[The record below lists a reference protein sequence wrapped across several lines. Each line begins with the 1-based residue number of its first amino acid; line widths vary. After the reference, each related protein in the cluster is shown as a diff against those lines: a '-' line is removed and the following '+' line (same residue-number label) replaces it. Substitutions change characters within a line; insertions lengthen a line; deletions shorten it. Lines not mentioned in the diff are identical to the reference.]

1 MSATASSVGWLPSAP
16 QARAE
21 GESGVAISAKRKGT
35 NARVA
40 EWLQWIASLFLFVA
54 NYVRSKIGFLLT
66 FQSRPVSL
74 LWSPASILRVRV
86 VTPIAFVLA
95 LPCIVSANEVAKP
108 RVLVVYSHDR
118 LLPVNVRVDEGFRR
132 MMSQGGDTR
141 YELFTEYLDIAR
153 FSTQEQQDSFAA
165 YLQARYAER
174 TPDILVAVADHAFN
188 FLAAR
193 RDLLFSKTPLVFVA
207 ITQAL
212 LPQARVVEGAT
223 GFPVSLRA
231 AQTLDAMLAMRP
243 GMREVVVISGASPTD
258 RLWDPII
265 EEEQK
270 RLSGKVQLTYWR
282 GPPLHEVVE
291 KVRTLPGDAS
301 VLLLSYGRDP
311 DGTVVTGVYVTGRV
325 APVASVPVFVPYETC
340 VGAGAVGG
348 YSPNFNEYG
357 AAAERI
363 VSRLLAGETPQQIG
377 VLSPPEARYV
387 FDARQLARWKIPRS
401 TVPPQSEIW
410 FDRKSLWQEH
420 PRVVTGIAI
429 ALLLQSGLITGLIL
443 QKKRRR
449 KMQQALDVSEDR
461 FEKAFRAGP
470 DAISIS
476 RLSDGT
482 LLDVNEQW
490 ESLFGHRRTDVIGQ
504 TAFDLDLWVNNSDRE
519 GVVTHV
525 KQRPVRDF
533 EASLRNK
540 AGEIVPVLFSA
551 DVVEMAGEPSL
562 VVIARDLRDRRR
574 AEDATRDLIRSSR
587 LAALGE
593 LTASLAHE
601 LNQPL
606 TAIASNAAAG
616 RRFLDHGAHDDAML
630 RELLQ
635 DVGSDARRAGEIIQG
650 IHHLVRRKDESRQP
664 VNLNDVITD
673 VLRLLHSDFV
683 GRGVS
688 ARTEFAHALPPVT
701 ADPVHL
707 QQVLLNLLLNSL
719 EAMQS
724 TPVARRWLVISTE
737 VEDSFLRL
745 SVRDH
750 GVGLPPENP
759 EKIFE
764 HFYSTKPNGM
774 GMGLTII
781 RSIVEAHGGELSA
794 RNTGDGACFSFRLP
808 IAMVSPKEEVA

>member
-1 MSATASSVGWLPSAP
+1 MMP
-16 QARAE
+16 Q
-21 GESGVAISAKRKGT
+21 
-35 NARVA
+35 
-40 EWLQWIASLFLFVA
+40 FH
-54 NYVRSKIGFLLT
+54 
-66 FQSRPVSL
+66 
-74 LWSPASILRVRV
+74 VRV
-86 VTPIAFVLA
+86 ITALAFALA
-95 LPCIVSANEVAKP
+95 LRCTAPADELAKP

-118 LLPVNVRVDEGFRR
+118 LLPVNIRMDEGFRR
-132 MMSQGGDTR
+132 AMSQTSDTH

-153 FSTQEQQDSFAA
+153 FSTREQQDSFAA

-174 TPDILVAVADHAFN
+174 PPDVLVAIADHAFS
-188 FLAAR
+188 FFSAR
-193 RDLLFSKTPLVFVA
+193 RDVLFSQSPLVFVG
-207 ITQAL
+207 ITNAL
-212 LPQARVVEGAT
+212 LPQARVVEGVT
-223 GFPVSLRA
+223 GFPASLRG
-231 AQTLDAMLAMRP
+231 AQTLDAMLEMRP
-243 GMREVVVISGASPTD
+243 GMREVIVISGASPTD

-265 EEEQK
+265 EGEQK
-270 RLSGKVQLTYWR
+270 RLSGKVQVTYWR
-282 GPPLHEVVE
+282 GSPLHEVVQ

-311 DGTVVTGVYVTGRV
+311 DGTVVTGVYVTEKV
-325 APVASVPVFVPYETC
+325 ARVASVPVFIPYETS

-387 FDARQLARWKIPRS
+387 FDARQLARWKISRS
-401 TVPPQSEIW
+401 TVPQQSEIW

-420 PRVVTGIAI
+420 PRVVAGIAI
-429 ALLLQSGLITGLIL
+429 ALLLQSALITGLIV

-490 ESLFGHRRTDVIGQ
+490 EALFGHRRSDAIGRS
-504 TAFDLDLWVNNSDRE
+504 TVDLGLWVNASDRE
-519 GVVTHV
+519 GIVTHL
-525 KQRPVRDF
+525 KQGPVRDF

-540 AGEIVPVLFSA
+540 EGEVVPVLFSA

-574 AEDATRDLIRSSR
+574 AEDAARDLIRSSR

-616 RRFLDHGAHDDAML
+616 RRFLEHGSHDDAMI

-650 IHHLVRRKDESRQP
+650 IHHLVRRNDESRQP

-688 ARTEFAHALPPVT
+688 ARTELAHALPAVA

-724 TPVARRWLVISTE
+724 TPAAKRWIVISTKVE
-737 VEDSFLRL
+737 EDSFVRL

-781 RSIVEAHGGELSA
+781 RSIVEAHRGELGA
-794 RNTGDGACFSFRLP
+794 ENLEDGARFFFRLP
-808 IAMVSPKEEVA
+808 AA

>member
-1 MSATASSVGWLPSAP
+1 MP
-16 QARAE
+16 
-21 GESGVAISAKRKGT
+21 ISAARKGIK
-35 NARVA
+35 AGVA
-40 EWLQWIASLFLFVA
+40 EWPRLIAELLVFVA
-54 NYVRSKIGFLLT
+54 YCVRVKIGFLLT
-66 FQSRPVSL
+66 FRSPSISL
-74 LWSPASILRVRV
+74 LWSTTSILRVRFI
-86 VTPIAFVLA
+86 TPVAFVLA
-95 LPCIVSANEVAKP
+95 LPCIVSASEVAKP

-118 LLPVNVRVDEGFRR
+118 LLPVNIRLDEGFRR
-132 MMSQGGDTR
+132 ALSQAGDGR

-153 FSTQEQQDSFAA
+153 FSSGEQQDSFAA

-174 TPDILVAVADHAFN
+174 PPDVLVAIADHAFN
-188 FLAAR
+188 FLSAR
-193 RDLLFSKTPLVFVA
+193 RDVLFSQSPLVFVA
-207 ITQAL
+207 ITNAL
-212 LPQARVVEGAT
+212 LPQARVVQGTT

-270 RLSGKVQLTYWR
+270 RLSGKVQVTYWR

-301 VLLLSYGRDP
+301 LLLLSYGRDP

-325 APVASVPVFVPYETC
+325 APVASVPVFIPYETS

-348 YSPNFNEYG
+348 YSPSFNEYG

-387 FDARQLARWKIPRS
+387 WDARQLARWKISRS
-401 TVPPQSEIW
+401 TLPRQSEIW
-410 FDRKSLWQEH
+410 FDRKSLWREH

-429 ALLLQSGLITGLIL
+429 ALLLQSGLIAGLIL

-490 ESLFGHRRTDVIGQ
+490 EALFGHRRTDAIGR
-504 TAFDLDLWVNNSDRE
+504 TAFDLGLWVNNSDRE
-519 GVVTHV
+519 GVLAHV
-525 KQRPVRDF
+525 KQGPVRDF

-540 AGEIVPVLFSA
+540 AGEVVPVLFSA

-616 RRFLDHGAHDDAML
+616 RRFLDHGSHDDAML

-650 IHHLVRRKDESRQP
+650 IHHLVRRNDESRQP

-688 ARTEFAHALPPVT
+688 ARTEFALALPPVA

-707 QQVLLNLLLNSL
+707 QQVLVNLLLNSL

-724 TPVARRWLVISTE
+724 TPVAGRWLVISTE
-737 VEDSFLRL
+737 VEEDSFVRL

-750 GVGLPPENP
+750 GMGLPPENP
-759 EKIFE
+759 DKIFE

-781 RSIVEAHGGELSA
+781 RSIVEAHGGEFSA
-794 RNTGDGACFSFRLP
+794 RNMGDGACFSFRLP
-808 IAMVSPKEEVA
+808 IPIASPTEEVA

>member
-1 MSATASSVGWLPSAP
+1 MSHEPNESFGPFFRAGRANTLRICRTYV
-16 QARAE
+16 AR
-21 GESGVAISAKRKGT
+21 
-35 NARVA
+35 
-40 EWLQWIASLFLFVA
+40 
-54 NYVRSKIGFLLT
+54 GFLIK
-66 FQSRPVSL
+66 RR
-74 LWSPASILRVRV
+74 WRVRV
-86 VTPIAFVLA
+86 ITSLAFALA
-95 LPCIVSANEVAKP
+95 LPCIAIADEVRKP

-118 LLPVNVRVDEGFRR
+118 LLPVNVRMDEGFRR
-132 MMSQGGDTR
+132 AMSQGGDAR

-153 FSTQEQQDSFAA
+153 FSSREQQDSFAA
-165 YLQARYAER
+165 YLQARYVER
-174 TPDILVAVADHAFN
+174 QPDIVVAIADHSFN
-188 FLAAR
+188 FFSAR
-193 RDLLFSKTPLVFVA
+193 RAVLFPKSPLVFIA
-207 ITQAL
+207 ITNAL
-212 LPQARVVEGAT
+212 LPQARAVEGTT
-223 GFPVSLRA
+223 GFPVSLRG

-243 GMREVVVISGASPTD
+243 GIREVIVISGASPTD

-270 RLSGKVQLTYWR
+270 RLAEKVQITYWPGR
-282 GPPLHEVVE
+282 PLSEVMQ
-291 KVRTLPGDAS
+291 KVRTLPGDTAI
-301 VLLLSYGRDP
+301 LLLSYGRDP
-311 DGTVVTGVYVTGRV
+311 DGTAVTGVYVTEKLTG
-325 APVASVPVFVPYETC
+325 VASVPAFIPYETS

-348 YSPNFNEYG
+348 YSPSFNEYG

-363 VSRLLAGETPQQIG
+363 VSRLLTGETPQQIG

-387 FDARQLARWKIPRS
+387 FDARQLARWKISRS
-401 TVPPQSEIW
+401 TVPRQSEIW
-410 FDRKSLWQEH
+410 FDQKSLWQEH
-420 PRVVTGIAI
+420 PRVITGIAI

-490 ESLFGHRRTDVIGQ
+490 EALFGHRRNDAIGRS
-504 TAFDLDLWVNNSDRE
+504 AFHLGLWVNASDRD
-519 GVVTHV
+519 GIVARV
-525 KQRPVRDF
+525 KQGPVRDF
-533 EASLRNK
+533 ETSLRNK
-540 AGEIVPVLFSA
+540 AGEVVPVLFSA

-574 AEDATRDLIRSSR
+574 AEDAARDLIRSSR

-616 RRFLDHGAHDDAML
+616 RRFLERGSDDDAML
-630 RELLQ
+630 RELFQ
-635 DVGSDARRAGEIIQG
+635 DVGSDARRAGEIIHG
-650 IHHLVRRKDESRQP
+650 IHNLVRRNDESREL

-683 GRGVS
+683 GRGIS
-688 ARTEFAHALPPVT
+688 ARTHFGRALPSVA

-724 TPVARRWLVISTE
+724 TPAAKRWVAISTK
-737 VEDSFLRL
+737 VEQNSFVRL
-745 SVRDH
+745 SVTDH

-764 HFYSTKPNGM
+764 KFYSTKPDGM
-774 GMGLTII
+774 GMGLMIV
-781 RSIVEAHGGELSA
+781 RSIVEAHGGELIA
-794 RNTGDGACFSFRLP
+794 ENTGHGARFSFRLP
-808 IAMVSPKEEVA
+808 VAAVSPKEELA